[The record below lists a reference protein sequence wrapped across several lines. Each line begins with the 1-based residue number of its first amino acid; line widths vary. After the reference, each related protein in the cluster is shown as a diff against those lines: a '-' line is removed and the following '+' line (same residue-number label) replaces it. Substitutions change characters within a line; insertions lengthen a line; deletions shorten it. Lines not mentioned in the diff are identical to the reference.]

1 MSSSAISLLNE
12 YCQQRQLPTPEYNTL
27 KTDGPSHMPMFTMRV
42 VVDEREFVAEG
53 SSKKVAKSKC
63 AAKAVQE
70 LDVDEYFNERVKK
83 YRYRIC
89 EVSISEEETD
99 IDPIETLWKDE
110 AEEIVLTIRR
120 YNDLADLDEHELK
133 TIKLRVLK

>member
-27 KTDGPSHMPMFTMRV
+27 KTDGPLHMPMFTMRV

-53 SSKKVAKSKC
+53 SSKKAAKSKC

-120 YNDLADLDEHELK
+120 YNDLDEHELK